1 MLNYFSVF
9 TRSVHTI
16 ILQTMWISL
25 FIYYNFPLG
34 KQLFIKI
41 DSHKEI
47 LSSFLKIG

>member
-1 MLNYFSVF
+1 
-9 TRSVHTI
+9 
-16 ILQTMWISL
+16 MWISL

-47 LSSFLKIG
+47 LSIFLDRIRFKLVKLRMIN